1 MLGIVGDLLGFV
13 VRAIVSLIGATPRD
27 QADDSFPEHDCR

>member
-13 VRAIVSLIGATPRD
+13 VRAIVSLIGATPT
-27 QADDSFPEHDCR
+27 